1 MPKKIQHVRAEMTAD
16 FVLLGAEETIAQ
28 AAERLAQAGV
38 SFGIVTNPQGVPICP
53 VSAGELAA
61 LPSQEARLQE
71 ISRSPTFT
79 VDADARLDQ
88 TVSFSAQT
96 LVENPDMAGLVV
108 EDQGV
113 VVGVLPRRTIRKY
126 AQRIKTRGGDITELP
141 GVPQIRAKYFVCPQQ
156 DFKKLVV
163 RYDPDDPPTCPIHNV
178 VLVEQP

>member
-1 MPKKIQHVRAEMTAD
+1 MPKKIQHVRAEMTTG

-28 AAERLAQAGV
+28 AGERLAQAGV

-71 ISRSPTFT
+71 ISKLPTFT

-96 LVENPDMAGLVV
+96 LVENPELAGLVV

-113 VVGVLPRRTIRKY
+113 VVGVLPRGTIRKY

-156 DFKKLVV
+156 DFRKLIV
-163 RYDPDDPPTCPIHNV
+163 RYDPDDPPTCPVHNV
-178 VLVEQP
+178 ALVEQP